1 MAKRTGSIVG
11 LLLSLVGASCAA
23 GPTQHT
29 WHLERVDSIGGH
41 ATEVVGHPVPMVRD
55 GRKAL
60 CFDGKADGVFLPVN
74 PVEGWPQFTVEVL
87 FRPDGDG
94 NEEQRFLHIQD
105 EQQRRALIE
114 TRVTKEHTWA
124 LDTFLHA
131 SDRDRLT
138 LLDRARTQATD
149 RWYWAAL
156 VYDGKALSHYV
167 NGVKQLEG
175 EVAFPAMARGRIS
188 LGVRQN
194 KVHWFKGCI
203 AEVRFT
209 AGALGPEGLKT
220 P

>member
-1 MAKRTGSIVG
+1 MTKRTGSMLG
-11 LLLSLVGASCAA
+11 LLLSLVGMGCAA
-23 GPTQHT
+23 NPTQQI
-29 WHLERVDSIGGH
+29 WPVQRVDSIGGH
-41 ATEVVGHPVPMVRD
+41 APEVVGQPKPMDRS

-60 CFDGKADGVFLPVN
+60 CFDGKTDGIFLPVN

-87 FRPDGDG
+87 FWPDGDG

-105 EQQRRALIE
+105 AQQRRALIE
-114 TRVTKEHTWA
+114 TRVTKERTWA

-138 LLDRARTQATD
+138 LLDRAKTQATD
-149 RWYWAAL
+149 QWYWAAL
-156 VYDGKALSHYV
+156 VYDGRVQSHYV

-175 EVAFPAMARGRIS
+175 AVAFPPMTRGRIS